1 MTKSG
6 GGKRPCDYCGES
18 TALLYCRADSARLC
32 FGCDREVHSTNP
44 LFAKHSRSLLCDA
57 CDAASASLFCEAERL
72 LLCQNCDWDRHS
84 GGGGAAHNRRPVEGF
99 AGCPSVGEILGILGV
114 DDLGSKGPPLGGDED
129 GHGGGGGGGFSDVL
143 LWETPAFVSLDDL
156 IVPRD
161 DACAL
166 RAVDVPPLPKNRNAT
181 CGQHKKEMLRQLRL
195 LAKPESN
202 LNFEGGEIEPLD
214 DFHLPV
220 LNQALQPAN
229 IHTGCEDREQV
240 GFHKIEATDFQCF
253 SNDGNA
259 RNQAYDRSSFF
270 GSYGEESPTALDKYP
285 DITRRES
292 LQSHATRRRE
302 KQGGMISTSDMN
314 HGKPGLRAGLESRD
328 VLLRW
333 TGPDIISN
341 QGMDTESILAL
352 PVLKFRIKIMSSY
365 PILLTVLFFLVHHF
379 ELHSSRSIKPNALN
393 KWGIKGVEA

>member
-32 FGCDREVHSTNP
+32 FACDREVHSTNP

-114 DDLGSKGPPLGGDED
+114 DDLGSKGPPLGGDEG
-129 GHGGGGGGGFSDVL
+129 GHGGGGGRGFSDVL

-229 IHTGCEDREQV
+229 IHTGCEDRDQV
-240 GFHKIEATDFQCF
+240 GFHKIEATDFQWF
-253 SNDGNA
+253 SNDGDA

-285 DITRRES
+285 DISFLSSATECHEVPSENPINSNPLPLVPLTSQERESAISRYKEKRKTRRYDK
-292 LQSHATRRRE
+292 HIRY
-302 KQGGMISTSDMN
+302 
-314 HGKPGLRAGLESRD
+314 ESRKA
-328 VLLRW
+328 RA
-333 TGPDIISN
+333 
-341 QGMDTESILAL
+341 ESRI
-352 PVLKFRIKIMSSY
+352 RIKGRFAKMDR
-365 PILLTVLFFLVHHF
+365 T
-379 ELHSSRSIKPNALN
+379 
-393 KWGIKGVEA
+393 